1 MHAPRPVLA
10 SLVVVALSAF
20 ARAQVPLSGSVFDGS
35 GGPLTSGTVYHAS
48 GTLTVPVGQTLT
60 IQPGA
65 ILKFNGSGMSVQGT
79 LSAVGTLAQPI
90 VFTSLQDD
98 SAGGDTNGN
107 GPSVGQPDQ
116 WGGLGFGPTSDASVL
131 DRVDVRYCGVGFSPA
146 IDIDQSN
153 LTLTRSVLRDG
164 QHGLLRLNNG
174 ATPSVSQCTFTNC
187 GSQPSIT
194 GATLDAIAQ
203 FSANTAT
210 GSGAGN
216 YIRVGAGSMNGTVEL
231 GTPNLLNDALVFTSS
246 FAVPSGA
253 VLTLNA
259 GVVVKVTFG
268 VQFAIS
274 GTLITDGEQNDPVVF
289 TYLPDDE
296 YGGDTNNDGP
306 SVGATDTWSGLAFQ
320 STASASTLR
329 NTVVRYTGVGFTA
342 ALELFGADIT
352 VTDCLLRDGQH
363 SAIDFNGQP
372 ASPTFLRCAFQ
383 DNFNTAVNNL
393 PITAV
398 SAFVDCVALG
408 TQPGQFLRVTN
419 GVVTQPTTISK
430 RNVVNGGIVMATT
443 LTVPV
448 GQTLT
453 LERGAI
459 FKWEGHGSTAVSG
472 TMHVVADG
480 SEPVVFTTLK
490 DDEFG
495 GDTNG
500 DGPTVGLT
508 DTWSGVSYAAGS
520 SGSIAGLRVRYAGVG
535 FTPCVN
541 LDSSAVSARGV
552 RADFGAHDGIRVSAL
567 SGDARD
573 FVADRCNDAGL
584 RLSGGSFTVRN
595 ATVHGGNGA
604 GIVATGWTGDVVDSI
619 VFGTAGAETVGLS
632 AARVHSSRSAQFQG
646 SNGNI
651 GGNPQFVAA
660 TSGDLRLLASSPCVE
675 TATPSASATGA
686 DAGGAPRFTDGNLD
700 GVRRLDMGAF
710 EFTNVGLQITGFA
723 GSGGTLTFDVTG
735 TPALATL
742 LVIGFDG
749 QAELGDYG
757 TLFIQTGL
765 PILVL
770 PWASAP
776 SSLALPLPPNLPAP
790 FDVAFQAIVSSGT
803 KANLSNVEHVR
814 ITY

>member
-1 MHAPRPVLA
+1 MRCSRIVSVAI
-10 SLVVVALSAF
+10 LVVGSSSLAV
-20 ARAQVPLSGSVFDGS
+20 AQVPLSGAVFDGS
-35 GGPLTSGTVYHAS
+35 GGPLTTGTVYHVS
-48 GTLTVPVGQTLT
+48 GSMNVPVGKTLT

-65 ILKFNGSGMSVQGT
+65 IVKFNAGGLSVQGT
-79 LSAVGTLAQPI
+79 LSAIGTLAPPI

-131 DRVDVRYCGVGFSPA
+131 DRIDVRYSGIGFSPA

-153 LTLTRSVLRDG
+153 LTLTRSALHDG

-174 ATPSVSQCTFTNC
+174 ALPTVTACTFTNS

-194 GATLDAIAQ
+194 GVTLDALPQ
-203 FSANTAT
+203 FSGNTAT
-210 GSGAGN
+210 GTGAGN
-216 YIRVGAGSMNGTVEL
+216 YVRVGASTMTGAIEL
-231 GTPNLLNDALVFTSS
+231 TTDNLVNDALVFPTTFS
-246 FAVPSGA
+246 VPSGA
-253 VLTLNA
+253 TLTLQE
-259 GVVVKVTFG
+259 GIVVKVMHS

-306 SVGATDTWSGLAFQ
+306 SVGATDTWAGLAFQ

-352 VTDCLLRDGQH
+352 ATDCLLRDGRH

-372 ASPTFLRCAFQ
+372 ASPSFVRCAFQ

-398 SAFVDCVALG
+398 PAFVDCVALG
-408 TQPGQFLRVTN
+408 AQPGQYLRVTN

-430 RNVVNGGIVMATT
+430 RNVLNGGIVMATS

-480 SEPVVFTTLK
+480 SEPVVLTMLK

-500 DGPTVGLT
+500 DGPSVGLS

-552 RADFGAHDGIRVSAL
+552 RADLGAHDGIRVSAL

-584 RLSGGSFTVRN
+584 RLSGGSFALRN
-595 ATVHGGNGA
+595 ATVYGGNSA

-619 VFGTAGAETVGLS
+619 VFGTAGAETVGLT
-632 AARVHSSRSAQFQG
+632 AARVKSSRSAQFQG

-651 GGNPQFVAA
+651 GADPQFVAA
-660 TSGDLRLLASSPCVE
+660 TTGDLRLLASSPCVE
-675 TATPSASATGA
+675 TATPTASATGA

-700 GVRRLDMGAF
+700 GVRRLDMGAY
-710 EFTNVGLQITGFA
+710 EFTNVGLQISGFA

-735 TPALATL
+735 TPGLATL
-742 LVIGFDG
+742 LVVGFDG

-790 FDVAFQAIVSSGT
+790 FDVAFQMIASSGS

>member
-1 MHAPRPVLA
+1 MLVPRIVLA
-10 SLVVVALSAF
+10 SFVVVALSAF

-48 GTLTVPVGQTLT
+48 GTLTVPAGKTLT

-65 ILKFNGSGMSVQGT
+65 ILKFNGSGLSVQGT

-90 VFTSLQDD
+90 VFTSQQDD

-107 GPSVGQPDQ
+107 GPSSGAPDQ
-116 WGGLGFGPTSDASVL
+116 WVGLGFGPASDASVL
-131 DRVDVRYCGVGFSPA
+131 DRVEVRFSGVGFSPA
-146 IDIDQSN
+146 IDVDQSN
-153 LTLTRSVLRDG
+153 FTLTRSVLRDG

-216 YIRVGAGSMNGTVEL
+216 YIRVGAGSMSGTIEL
-231 GTPNLLNDALVFTSS
+231 GTPNLLNDALVFASP

-268 VQFAIS
+268 VQFSIA
-274 GTLITDGEQNDPVVF
+274 GTLVTEGDQDDPVVF
-289 TYLPDDE
+289 THLPDDE

-306 SVGATDTWSGLAFQ
+306 SVGTTDIWGGLVFQ
-320 STASASTLR
+320 STSGASSLR
-329 NTVVRYTGVGFTA
+329 NTVVRFTGLGFSA
-342 ALELFGADIT
+342 AIDVFGADIT
-352 VTDCLLRDGQH
+352 LTDCLLRDGRH
-363 SAIDFNGQP
+363 SAIDLNGQ
-372 ASPTFLRCAFQ
+372 AAAPTFLRCAFQ
-383 DNFNTAVNNL
+383 DNFDFAVNNL

-398 SAFVDCVALG
+398 PSFVDCVALG

-459 FKWEGHGSTAVSG
+459 FKWENGGSASVLG

-480 SEPVVFTTLK
+480 SDPVVFTTTT

-500 DGPTVGLT
+500 DGPSVGLI
-508 DTWSGVSYAAGS
+508 DTWSGVSYAVGS
-520 SGSIAGLRVRYAGVG
+520 SGSIAGLRVRYAGLG
-535 FTPCVN
+535 FSSCVT
-541 LDSSAVSARGV
+541 LDSSAVLARGL
-552 RADFGAHDGIRVSAL
+552 RADFGAHDGFRVSAL

-573 FVADRCNDAGL
+573 FVADRCNDSGL

-604 GIVATGWTGDVVDSI
+604 GIVATGWSGDVVDSI

-632 AARVHSSRSAQFQG
+632 AARVHFSRSAQFQG

-651 GGNPQFVAA
+651 GANPQFVAA

-700 GVRRLDMGAF
+700 GVRRLDMGAY

-723 GSGGTLTFDVTG
+723 GSGGTLTFDVSG
-735 TPALATL
+735 TPGLATL

-757 TLFIQTGL
+757 TLFVQTGL